1 MKALLL
7 LILLVACCSL
17 PGICAAAPATPSV
30 TPFVSATSASVP
42 AGGSDA
48 FVGQGDLITRAVPVC
63 CCSSS
68 AGCDTDPPPPVGTPC
83 KAGSPVCKCGG
94 GIACIAM
101 P

>member
-17 PGICAAAPATPSV
+17 PGVCSATMATPSPAE
-30 TPFVSATSASVP
+30 TISAPSTSGQ
-42 AGGSDA
+42 AGSFDA

-68 AGCDTDPPPPVGTPC
+68 FACDQDPPPPPGTPC
-83 KAGSPVCKCGG
+83 KPGTPVCKCS
-94 GIACIAM
+94 GIACINM
-101 P
+101 G